1 MSNLFIKII
10 RISKIVVVRAKV
22 EAKVAAEAVNAMAV
36 DGKRLDN
43 YRAKLCCWDD
53 IVKTF
58 IQILTGLNP
67 NKTIRFLTSS
77 E

>member
-22 EAKVAAEAVNAMAV
+22 EAKVAAEAVNVMAV

-43 YRAKLCCWDD
+43 YRAKSCCWDD
-53 IVKTF
+53 IVRIF
-58 IQILTGLNP
+58 IHLLTGLNP